1 MDIKKRF
8 DRILSI
14 FIHLQSK
21 PIVTA
26 QELADRFEVSLR
38 TIYRDIRSLEQ
49 AGVPIYGEAGVG
61 YAIVDGYK
69 IPPTLFTREEAL
81 SFAAAE
87 KIMQVYVD
95 QELNDHFTS
104 ALFKMKAVLRSTQKE
119 EVSGIAPAI
128 VMRSDKTIFN
138 KKVPSVLATL
148 FKSISLKQQVRLVYV
163 NGTEKEATTRILEPI
178 GVFYENSFW
187 YFMAYCHLRESY
199 RQFRSDRIQSIQL
212 LDAVFTQE
220 HRELEFYLPTK
231 TVEQNVEVR
240 ILVDKRMA
248 SYLVWDRKYYGF
260 VEEVDRG
267 EQVEMHFKM
276 KDLNNGF
283 PRWFLM
289 FADQAEILQPVEL
302 QEKVEK
308 LLTTSLLKH
317 KK

>member
-8 DRILSI
+8 DRIVSI

-119 EVSGIAPAI
+119 EVSGIAPSI

>member
-8 DRILSI
+8 DRIVSI

-21 PIVTA
+21 PVVTA
-26 QELADRFEVSLR
+26 QELADRFDVSLR

-49 AGVPIYGEAGVG
+49 AGVPIYSEAGVG
-61 YAIVDGYK
+61 YSLVDGYK

-95 QELNDHFTS
+95 QELNDHFAS
-104 ALFKMKAVLRSTQKE
+104 ALFKMKAVLRSSQKE
-119 EVSGIAPAI
+119 EVSGIAPSI

-148 FKSISLKQQVRLVYV
+148 FKSISLKQQVQLVYV
-163 NGTEKEATTRILEPI
+163 NGTESEATTRTLEPI
-178 GVFYENSFW
+178 GVFHENSFW

-212 LDAVFTQE
+212 LDDVFTLD
-220 HRELEFYLPTK
+220 HKELAFYLPTK
-231 TVEQNVEVR
+231 VEERNVNVR

-260 VEEVDRG
+260 VEEIDRG

-276 KDLNNGF
+276 KDFNNGF

-289 FADQAEILQPVEL
+289 FADQAEILEPIAL
-302 QEKVEK
+302 QEKVEM
-308 LLTTSLLKH
+308 LLTTSLSKH